1 MLKKSYPN
9 NRPVTVQKPYYVT
22 TDIKCLEKQKTKS
35 KYLLKHYKSIVIEV
49 DRQTSYKELH
59 ELARKHFD
67 IPTKIVIFLGNYQTD
82 SLEQTLRNVE
92 TYALA
97 LKKKENVDCIFV
109 LPKKFVKIAVPVING
124 EKKNKFV

>member
-67 IPTKIVIFLGNYQTD
+67 ILTKIVIFLGNYQTD
-82 SLEQTLRNVE
+82 GLDQALRNVE

-97 LKKKENVDCIFV
+97 LKKKKKTVIVYLYC
-109 LPKKFVKIAVPVING
+109 PKSLSK
-124 EKKNKFV
+124 